1 MVVYDV
7 IFNIVVTQLLKA
19 LSLLLLCSK
28 ISTTHFWYT
37 LCKVKM
43 SIANVVNFEVN
54 ETITIEKVL
63 AFIAWILLQ
72 FPCNGMMVG
81 LIQYERLGGDP
92 LKRRLSDQVCK
103 KCKNCTKVYSTKSIV
118 S

>member
-1 MVVYDV
+1 MVVYECYLQHCSNT
-7 IFNIVVTQLLKA
+7 ILKA
-19 LSLLLLCSK
+19 FSLLLLCSK
-28 ISTTHFWYT
+28 ISTTHFWYA

-103 KCKNCTKVYSTKSIV
+103 NCTKVYSTKSIV